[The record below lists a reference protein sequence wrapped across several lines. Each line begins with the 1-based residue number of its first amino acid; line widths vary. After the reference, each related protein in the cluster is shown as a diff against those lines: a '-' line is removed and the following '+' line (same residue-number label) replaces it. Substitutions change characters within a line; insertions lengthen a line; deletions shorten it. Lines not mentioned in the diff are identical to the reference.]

1 MSKELVKASLC
12 GAGIIGSVI
21 LVKKSM
27 INNQKYAYRNIKQDL
42 SRWFP
47 ENTNKAQS
55 KLIQINGLK
64 DYTILQ
70 DETDQ
75 LEHFVKQNLLTGISL
90 GTFEHHK
97 VSPEE
102 QLKEYKKSDIWQLG
116 LVNNIFLTLLGYKEI
131 NNYRKKSLISRCK
144 NIDDF
149 SRSKVK
155 EDAFDCFSKY
165 ATKKELKKYYS
176 DGLRTKILY

>member
-1 MSKELVKASLC
+1 MSKELIKAGLC
-12 GAGIIGSVI
+12 GAGIIGSAI
-21 LVKKSM
+21 LVNRVRM
-27 INNQKYAYRNIKQDL
+27 NNQKCAYTTIKKDL
-42 SRWFP
+42 KHWFP
-47 ENTNKAQS
+47 ENDSKTES
-55 KLIQINGLK
+55 KLTEVSSSQEYKILK
-64 DYTILQ
+64 D
-70 DETDQ
+70 ETKQ
-75 LEHFVKQNLLTGISL
+75 LEHFVKQNLLTGIYL

-116 LVNNIFLTLLGYKEI
+116 IVNIIFLTLLGCKEI
-131 NNYRKKSLISRCK
+131 NNYRKKTLISRCK
-144 NIDDF
+144 NIDGF

-176 DGLRTKILY
+176 DGLRTKVL